1 MKEDSDRKSEPAK
14 GETNHRLFRIRLWAV
29 EFLSKFQPDP
39 TDGSKVTPLFVQHA
53 QDHIASVYVYVYV
66 YMYMC
71 ICICICVYMYMC
83 VYVYVNVYVYVYV
96 YMYMYMYMY
105 ICIC

>member
-1 MKEDSDRKSEPAK
+1 MKEGSDRESEPVKCAK
-14 GETNHRLFRIRLWAV
+14 MDSHHFRIRLWAV

-39 TDGSKVTPLFVQHA
+39 TDGSKVTPLFVKHA

-71 ICICICVYMYMC
+71 MCICICVY
-83 VYVYVNVYVYVYV
+83 VYVYVC
-96 YMYMYMYMY
+96 
-105 ICIC
+105 ICICKCICICIYY